1 MKKIWLLF
9 FIIFSS
15 SLLFWCSHSTIQT
28 DNPTTQK
35 STSQINENQDYSQYQ
50 SKIAADKIQLYLFR
64 GTNQCRTCIT
74 LGELTQ
80 KTLDEYFVEEVK
92 SWKITYEDIN
102 AELPENQALAQK
114 FNVRY
119 ISLHINTIIGDSES
133 HEEQITLMRYLNN
146 EEQFKQMLKE
156 KLDWLLWK

>member
-1 MKKIWLLF
+1 MKRIWLLF
-9 FIIFSS
+9 VWFVLLTLFGCSQSS
-15 SLLFWCSHSTIQT
+15 SSKTTALVQEVEHENYST
-28 DNPTTQK
+28 
-35 STSQINENQDYSQYQ
+35 YV
-50 SKIAADKIQLYLFR
+50 SKVPADKIQLYLFR
-64 GTNQCRTCIT
+64 GTNQCWTCIT

-80 KTLDEYFVEEVK
+80 KTLDEYFSEEVK
-92 SWKITYEDIN
+92 SGKITYEDIN